1 MDGNL
6 RNMSTQCLSFLRS
19 QLHHR
24 NSWTSS
30 VAAAK
35 RRAKSVVE
43 GVAMDPMECR
53 VLATVLRRR
62 HVCCNPPT
70 QPEEDEGDS
79 QQSEVDSDEFA
90 GKRVID

>member
-1 MDGNL
+1 MDGNS
-6 RNMSTQCLSFLRS
+6 RNMSTQCLSFLGS

-30 VAAAK
+30 GAAAK

-43 GVAMDPMECR
+43 CVAMDPMECC
-53 VLATVLRRR
+53 VLATVSAKG
-62 HVCCNPPT
+62 HSCSNPPT

>member
-6 RNMSTQCLSFLRS
+6 RNMSTQCLQFLGS

-24 NSWTSS
+24 NSRTSS
-30 VAAAK
+30 VADAK

-53 VLATVLRRR
+53 VLATVSAKEACL
-62 HVCCNPPT
+62 
-70 QPEEDEGDS
+70 Q
-79 QQSEVDSDEFA
+79 
-90 GKRVID
+90 

>member
-1 MDGNL
+1 MLSWKVADKSDPPDVQLTDYGWEL
-6 RNMSTQCLSFLRS
+6 KEHEQCLPFLGS

-53 VLATVLRRR
+53 VLATVSA
-62 HVCCNPPT
+62 
-70 QPEEDEGDS
+70 EEACL
-79 QQSEVDSDEFA
+79 Q
-90 GKRVID
+90 

>member
-6 RNMSTQCLSFLRS
+6 RNMSTQCLPFLGS

-35 RRAKSVVE
+35 RRATSVVEVE

-53 VLATVLRRR
+53 VLATVSAKAACL
-62 HVCCNPPT
+62 
-70 QPEEDEGDS
+70 Q
-79 QQSEVDSDEFA
+79 
-90 GKRVID
+90 

>member
-6 RNMSTQCLSFLRS
+6 RNMSTQCLPFLGSR
-19 QLHHR
+19 LHHR

-53 VLATVLRRR
+53 VLATVSAKAACL
-62 HVCCNPPT
+62 
-70 QPEEDEGDS
+70 Q
-79 QQSEVDSDEFA
+79 
-90 GKRVID
+90 